1 MQEAHVRKWVQD
13 RVDFETPF
21 RICFY
26 TGSYSDTFCSIMP
39 VGDLTDIIPDE
50 EVSWAETLRG
60 LSYTVPAAKQGAC
73 GAMSDCGRLQA
84 SMAALCCVPHRVP

>member
-1 MQEAHVRKWVQD
+1 MRKWVQD

-39 VGDLTDIIPDE
+39 VGDITTSIPDE
-50 EVSWAETLRG
+50 EVSWSDPYLLTSWVLAG
-60 LSYTVPAAKQGAC
+60 TVMDGAC
-73 GAMSDCGRLQA
+73 C
-84 SMAALCCVPHRVP
+84 